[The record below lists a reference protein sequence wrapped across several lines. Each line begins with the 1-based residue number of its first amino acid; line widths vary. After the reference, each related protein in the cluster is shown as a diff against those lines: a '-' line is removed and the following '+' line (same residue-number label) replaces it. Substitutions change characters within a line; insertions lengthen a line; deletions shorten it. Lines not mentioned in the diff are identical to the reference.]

1 MKFATFSKS
10 IVLSLSLILA
20 WSAFAATKD
29 TFQIGNPVTVNGTV
43 LKPGEYIVQWDG
55 NGPNVV
61 LSILQG
67 KKEMAKGM
75 ARLVELT
82 APAGK
87 NEAIERENTGEANTL
102 TGIRFQGK
110 TAALE
115 LEAEAAGTTGVLL
128 VANQGD
134 ADLGIVDPN
143 SAQQVARI
151 VEGGTTGH
159 EVAVSLDGKTAYVP
173 IYGDSSVGEAGT
185 DGRDMVA
192 IDIASRKVVGHLD
205 FGHGVRPHCAVMNP
219 KDGLLYVTTE
229 LDQTVT
235 IIDPKTLQVVGVI
248 PTGQEQSHMLVI
260 SHDGRFGYTA
270 NVSAGTV
277 SVLDVPG
284 RKLLSV
290 IPVSTKVQRISISA
304 DDKRV
309 FTADQAKP
317 QLAVIDTTTN
327 KVKTWIPI
335 AAPGYGTAS
344 SLDGRWLLV
353 CVPDASQVSV
363 VDLKTLQVVRTVAV
377 PRVPHEI
384 VISPDDKTAYVSCI
398 RTKKIAAINLS
409 DWSIKS
415 LIDAGES
422 VDGMAWAAGTR

>member
-1 MKFATFSKS
+1 MRFARFFKS
-10 IVLSLSLILA
+10 IVLSLSLIVA
-20 WSAFAATKD
+20 TGAVAATKD
-29 TFQIGNPVTVNGTV
+29 TFQIGNPVMVNGTV
-43 LKPGEYIVQWDG
+43 LKPGDYTVEWDS
-55 NGPNVV
+55 NGPNVM
-61 LSILQG
+61 LSILQS
-67 KKEMAKGM
+67 KKEKTKVT
-75 ARLVELT
+75 ARLIVLR
-82 APAGK
+82 APAEK
-87 NEAIERENTGEANTL
+87 NEAIEQENPGRANTL
-102 TGIRFQGK
+102 TGIQFQGK
-110 TAALE
+110 TIALE
-115 LEAEAAGTTGVLL
+115 LDASDTPAGVLL

-134 ADLGIVDPN
+134 ADLGIVDPS
-143 SAQQVARI
+143 SAEQVARI

-205 FGHGVRPHCAVMNP
+205 FRHGVRPHCAVMNR

-235 IIDPKTLQVVGVI
+235 IVDPKTLQVVGVI

-277 SVLDVPG
+277 SVLDIPR
-284 RKLLSV
+284 RKLVSV

-304 DDKRV
+304 DDKWV

-317 QLAVIDTTTN
+317 QLAVIDTATN

-335 AAPGYGTAS
+335 AAPGYGTAGT
-344 SLDGRWLLV
+344 LDGRWLLA
-353 CVPDASQVSV
+353 CVPGASQVSV
-363 VDLKTLQVVRTVAV
+363 VDLKTLHVVRTIPV
-377 PRVPHEI
+377 PKVPHEI

-398 RTKKIAAINLS
+398 RSKKVAAIDLS
-409 DWSIKS
+409 DWSVKS

-422 VDGMAWAAGTR
+422 VDGMAWAAATR

>member
-1 MKFATFSKS
+1 MKFSTFSS
-10 IVLSLSLILA
+10 SALLGLSLILA
-20 WSAFAATKD
+20 ASVFADTKD
-29 TFQIGNPVTVNGTV
+29 HFQIGNPVTVNGTV
-43 LKPGEYIVQWDG
+43 LKPGDYTIEWDG
-55 NGPNVV
+55 TGPSVQV
-61 LSILQG
+61 SIIQD
-67 KKEMAKGM
+67 KKVKAKV
-75 ARLVELT
+75 AAHLVELK
-82 APAGK
+82 ARAER
-87 NEAIERENTGEANTL
+87 NEAIEQKNTGRANSL
-102 TGIRFQGK
+102 TEMRFQGK
-110 TAALE
+110 TTALAFSDSDAAS
-115 LEAEAAGTTGVLL
+115 GVLL

-134 ADLGIVDPN
+134 ADLGIVDPH

-219 KDGLLYVTTE
+219 KDGMLYVTTE

-270 NVSAGTV
+270 NVAPGTV
-277 SVLDVPG
+277 SVLDIPA
-284 RKLLSV
+284 RKLVSV

-304 DDKRV
+304 DDKWV

-317 QLAVIDTTTN
+317 QLAVIDTATN
-327 KVKTWIPI
+327 RLKTWIEI

-344 SLDGRWLLV
+344 TRDGRWLLL
-353 CVPDASQVSV
+353 CVPAASQVSV
-363 VDLKTLQVVRTVAV
+363 VDMRTLQVVHTIAV
-377 PRVPHEI
+377 PKVPHEI

-398 RTKKIAAINLS
+398 RSKKVAAIDLS
-409 DWSIKS
+409 DWSVKT
-415 LIDAGES
+415 LIDAGDS
-422 VDGMAWAAGTR
+422 VDGMAWAAATQ

>member
-1 MKFATFSKS
+1 MPWSNEINMTNDLKLLAHKLNSRSLRIVRTTVGVMTL
-10 IVLSLSLILA
+10 IVL
-20 WSAFAATKD
+20 
-29 TFQIGNPVTVNGTV
+29 TFPFVR
-43 LKPGEYIVQWDG
+43 
-55 NGPNVV
+55 
-61 LSILQG
+61 
-67 KKEMAKGM
+67 AKGN
-75 ARLVELT
+75 AETGPGLLLAV
-82 APAGK
+82 
-87 NEAIERENTGEANTL
+87 NQGEATL
-102 TGIRFQGK
+102 G
-110 TAALE
+110 L
-115 LEAEAAGTTGVLL
+115 
-128 VANQGD
+128 
-134 ADLGIVDPN
+134 VDPQ
-143 SAQQVARI
+143 AGRQVATI
-151 VEGGTTGH
+151 AEGGVTGH

-185 DGRDMVA
+185 DGRDMVG

-235 IIDPKTLQVVGVI
+235 IVDPKTLQVVGVI

-277 SVLDVPG
+277 SVLDIPR
-284 RKLLSV
+284 RKLVSV
-290 IPVSTKVQRISISA
+290 IPVSTKVQRISISV
-304 DDKRV
+304 DDKWV

-317 QLAVIDTTTN
+317 QLAVIDTITN
-327 KVKTWIPI
+327 KVKTRIPI

-344 SLDGRWLLV
+344 TLDGRWLLV

-363 VDLKTLQVVRTVAV
+363 VDLKTLQVVRTIAV

-409 DWSIKS
+409 DWSVKS
-415 LIDAGES
+415 LIEAGES

>member
-1 MKFATFSKS
+1 MTNNSKVLPHKLNSRSFRIVRATMGLLTFL
-10 IVLSLSLILA
+10 VLTFPFVQAKANAETVPGLLLA
-20 WSAFAATKD
+20 
-29 TFQIGNPVTVNGTV
+29 VN
-43 LKPGEYIVQWDG
+43 Q
-55 NGPNVV
+55 
-61 LSILQG
+61 
-67 KKEMAKGM
+67 
-75 ARLVELT
+75 
-82 APAGK
+82 
-87 NEAIERENTGEANTL
+87 GEAT
-102 TGIRFQGK
+102 
-110 TAALE
+110 
-115 LEAEAAGTTGVLL
+115 
-128 VANQGD
+128 
-134 ADLGIVDPN
+134 LGIVDPQ
-143 SAQQVARI
+143 AGKQVATI
-151 VEGGTTGH
+151 AEGGVTGH

-185 DGRDMVA
+185 DGRDMIA

-235 IIDPKTLQVVGVI
+235 IIDPTILQVVGVI

-277 SVLDVPG
+277 SVLDIPG
-284 RKLLSV
+284 RKLVSV
-290 IPVSTKVQRISISA
+290 IPVSTKVQRISISV
-304 DDKRV
+304 DDKWV

-317 QLAVIDTTTN
+317 QLAVIDTITN
-327 KVKTWIPI
+327 KVNTRIPI
-335 AAPGYGTAS
+335 AAPGYGTANT
-344 SLDGRWLLV
+344 LNGRWLLV

-363 VDLKTLQVVRTVAV
+363 VDLKTLRVVRTIAV
-377 PRVPHEI
+377 PKVPHEI

-409 DWSIKS
+409 DWSVKS

-422 VDGMAWAAGTR
+422 VDGMAWAVGTR

>member
-1 MKFATFSKS
+1 MPWSNEINMTNDSKLLAHKLNS
-10 IVLSLSLILA
+10 RSLRIVRTTVGVMTLIVL
-20 WSAFAATKD
+20 
-29 TFQIGNPVTVNGTV
+29 TFPFVR
-43 LKPGEYIVQWDG
+43 
-55 NGPNVV
+55 
-61 LSILQG
+61 
-67 KKEMAKGM
+67 AKGN
-75 ARLVELT
+75 AETGPGLLLAV
-82 APAGK
+82 
-87 NEAIERENTGEANTL
+87 NQGEAT
-102 TGIRFQGK
+102 
-110 TAALE
+110 
-115 LEAEAAGTTGVLL
+115 
-128 VANQGD
+128 
-134 ADLGIVDPN
+134 LGIVDPQ
-143 SAQQVARI
+143 AGRQVATI
-151 VEGGTTGH
+151 AEGGVTGH

-277 SVLDVPG
+277 SVLDIPG
-284 RKLLSV
+284 RKLASV
-290 IPVSTKVQRISISA
+290 IPVSAKVQRISISN
-304 DDKRV
+304 DDKWV

-317 QLAVIDTTTN
+317 QLAVIDTITN
-327 KVKTWIPI
+327 KVKTRIPI

-344 SLDGRWLLV
+344 TLDGRWLLV

-363 VDLKTLQVVRTVAV
+363 VDLKTLQVVRTIAV

-409 DWSIKS
+409 DWSVKS
-415 LIDAGES
+415 LIEAGES

>member
-1 MKFATFSKS
+1 MKFLTFSKYAA
-10 IVLSLSLILA
+10 LSLALILA
-20 WSAFAATKD
+20 SRAFGSTKGSL
-29 TFQIGNPVTVNGTV
+29 QLSNPVIVNKTI
-43 LKPGEYIVQWDG
+43 LKPGDYTVKWEG
-55 NGPNVV
+55 NGPNVE

-67 KKEMAKGM
+67 THFKAKVT
-75 ARLVELT
+75 ARLVALK
-82 APAGK
+82 APAEK
-87 NEAIERENTGEANTL
+87 TEAIEQQNTGEANTL

-115 LEAEAAGTTGVLL
+115 LNAADTSSGVLL

-134 ADLGIVDPN
+134 ADLGIVDPDR
-143 SAQQVARI
+143 ARQVARI

-192 IDIASRKVVGHLD
+192 IDIASRKLVGHFD

-235 IIDPKTLQVVGVI
+235 IIDPKTLQVEGVI
-248 PTGQEQSHMLVI
+248 RTGQDQSHMLVI

-277 SVLDVPG
+277 SVLDIPA
-284 RKLLSV
+284 RKLISV
-290 IPVSTKVQRISISA
+290 IPVSTKVQRISISN
-304 DDKRV
+304 DDKWV

-317 QLAVIDTTTN
+317 QLVVIDTAT
-327 KVKTWIPI
+327 KRVKTRIPI
-335 AAPGYGTAS
+335 ADPGYGTAS
-344 SLDGRWLLV
+344 TRDGRWLLV
-353 CVPDASQVSV
+353 CVPGASQVSV
-363 VDLKTLQVVRTVAV
+363 VDLKTLQVVRTIPV
-377 PRVPHEI
+377 PKVPHEI

-398 RTKKIAAINLS
+398 RTNKVAAIDLS
-409 DWSIKS
+409 DWSVKS

-422 VDGMAWAAGTR
+422 VDGMAWADGTR

>member
-1 MKFATFSKS
+1 MCQETTGNCPNRNEIEMTNDLKCLPHKLNSR
-10 IVLSLSLILA
+10 SLRNFRTTLGLM
-20 WSAFAATKD
+20 T
-29 TFQIGNPVTVNGTV
+29 
-43 LKPGEYIVQWDG
+43 L
-55 NGPNVV
+55 VV
-61 LSILQG
+61 LIFPFVPVRG
-67 KKEMAKGM
+67 NAETETGM
-75 ARLVELT
+75 LLAV
-82 APAGK
+82 
-87 NEAIERENTGEANTL
+87 NQGEAT
-102 TGIRFQGK
+102 
-110 TAALE
+110 
-115 LEAEAAGTTGVLL
+115 
-128 VANQGD
+128 
-134 ADLGIVDPN
+134 LGIVDPR
-143 SAQQVARI
+143 SGKQVATI
-151 VEGGTTGH
+151 AEGGVTGH

-192 IDIASRKVVGHLD
+192 IDIASRRVVGHLD
-205 FGHGVRPHCAVMNP
+205 FGHGVRPHFAVMNH

-235 IIDPKTLQVVGVI
+235 IIDPKALKVVGVI

-277 SVLDVPG
+277 SVLDIPG
-284 RKLLSV
+284 RKLVSV

-304 DDKRV
+304 DDKWV

-317 QLAVIDTTTN
+317 QLAVIDTITN
-327 KVKTWIPI
+327 KVKTRIPI
-335 AAPGYGTAS
+335 AALGYGTS
-344 SLDGRWLLV
+344 STLDGRWLLV

-363 VDLKTLQVVRTVAV
+363 VDLKTLQVVRTIAV

-409 DWSIKS
+409 EWSVKS
-415 LIDAGES
+415 VIEAGES
-422 VDGMAWAAGTR
+422 VDGMAWAAGIR